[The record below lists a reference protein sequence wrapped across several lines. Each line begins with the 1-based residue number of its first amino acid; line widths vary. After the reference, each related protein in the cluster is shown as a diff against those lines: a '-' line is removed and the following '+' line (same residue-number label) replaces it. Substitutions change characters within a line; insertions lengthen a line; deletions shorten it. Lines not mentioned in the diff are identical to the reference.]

1 MSIGSSTSVYDNRN
15 YNIVYFDE
23 EGLRLVSI
31 NPKYK
36 DIFITYDEDPRVVG
50 IIVGNFMPLKEGRR
64 DG

>member
-1 MSIGSSTSVYDNRN
+1 MSIGSSTSFYDNRN

-36 DIFITYDEDPRVVG
+36 DIFITYDKDSRVVG
-50 IIVGNFMPLKEGRR
+50 VIVGNYMPLET
-64 DG
+64 

>member
-36 DIFITYDEDPRVVG
+36 DIFITYDKD
-50 IIVGNFMPLKEGRR
+50 
-64 DG
+64 